1 MICEGL
7 CHQRFHSPGP
17 EVGRSEAI
25 ENVAEYLEQHDE
37 EEPHVGQRTVFP
49 AQTRKREKGWTVISL
64 SIISIHLKL
73 QASLTHVCK
82 QVLSVYRGPSVY
94 ENAITGDMVCTI
106 IHVRITG
113 NKNYWNQRI
122 STDILC
128 GIALHILYVILS
140 VKFDLLGNSHQSELL
155 Q

>member
-17 EVGRSEAI
+17 EVGRSDAI
-25 ENVAEYLEQHDE
+25 ESVAEYLEQHHE

-82 QVLSVYRGPSVY
+82 QVLSVYIPWASVD
-94 ENAITGDMVCTI
+94 ENAITGDIVYTI
-106 IHVRITG
+106 IHTRITG

-128 GIALHILYVILS
+128 GIALHNIICNT
-140 VKFDLLGNSHQSELL
+140 KC
-155 Q
+155 